1 MIASDVVVHPTA
13 IIHSGAKIG
22 AGSQVGP
29 YSIIGPR
36 VVLGKNSWVGP
47 HVVIEGITSFG
58 TGNKIFQFASI
69 GSVPQD
75 LKFRGEE
82 STVEIGDDNTFREY
96 VTIQPGTATG
106 GMITKLGSKNL
117 LMANSHVGHDCI
129 LGDRNIIANCV
140 GLSGHVTLGSGITIG
155 GLSGVHQFV
164 KLGDLAFIAGGAMV
178 TQDVPPFCT
187 VHGDRAQLAGLNEV
201 GLSRNGFSED
211 DVRTMRKIYRA
222 LFSQKGLMK
231 EKVAKVREEYGQA
244 KGCEL
249 IVQFVEKTER
259 GICRARTKDSTQE

>member
-1 MIASDVVVHPTA
+1 MISSDTVIHPTA
-13 IIHSGAKIG
+13 IIHPGAKIG

-36 VVLGKNSWVGP
+36 VVLGSNTWVGP

-58 TGNKIFQFASI
+58 AGNKIFQFASI

-75 LKFRGEE
+75 LKFKGEE
-82 STVEIGDDNTFREY
+82 STVEIGDNNTFREY

-106 GMITKLGSKNL
+106 GMLTKLGSKNL

-129 LGDRNIIANCV
+129 LGDRNIIANSV
-140 GLSGHVTLGSGITIG
+140 GLSGHVTLDSGVTIG

-164 KLGDLAFIAGGAMV
+164 KLGDLSFIAGGSMV

-201 GLSRNGFSED
+201 GLSRSGFSEE
-211 DVRTMRKIYRA
+211 DVRNMRKIYRA
-222 LFSQKGLMK
+222 LFTQKGLMK
-231 EKVAKVREEYGQA
+231 DKIAQVREKFGQT
-244 KGCEL
+244 KGCDL
-249 IVQFVEKTER
+249 VIQFVENSER
-259 GICRARTKDSTQE
+259 GICRTRTKGSSAE